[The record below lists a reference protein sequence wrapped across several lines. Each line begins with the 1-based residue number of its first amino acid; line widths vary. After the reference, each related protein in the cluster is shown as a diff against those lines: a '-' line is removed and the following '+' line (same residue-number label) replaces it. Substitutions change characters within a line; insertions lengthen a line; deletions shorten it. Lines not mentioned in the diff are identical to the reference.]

1 MDTSPVI
8 IEIVPTKYLQHDL
21 LVAKQEIAV
30 YEMAQDKY
38 LTVWDGENV
47 ESRLSE
53 LRQIKSK
60 IEDQLR
66 FRNGEI

>member
-8 IEIVPTKYLQHDL
+8 IEIVPTKYLQYDL

-30 YEMAQDKY
+30 YEMAQDQY

-53 LRQIKSK
+53 LRQIKGK

>member
-8 IEIVPTKYLQHDL
+8 IELVSNKELKHDL

-30 YEMAQDKY
+30 YEMAQDQY

-66 FRNGEI
+66 FRNGEL